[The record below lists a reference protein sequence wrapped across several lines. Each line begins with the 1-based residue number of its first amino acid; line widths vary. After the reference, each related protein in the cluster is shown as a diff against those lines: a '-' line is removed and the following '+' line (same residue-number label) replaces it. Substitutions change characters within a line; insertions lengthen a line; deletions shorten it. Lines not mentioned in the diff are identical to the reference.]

1 MDRGDAQMTPM
12 GGNKNGQETW
22 EEAMVWPGK
31 HKWNQEETTFYHP
44 SDP

>member
-1 MDRGDAQMTPM
+1 MDKGDAQMTPM

-22 EEAMVWPGK
+22 RRPWCDQENKG
-31 HKWNQEETTFYHP
+31 NQEEITFYHP